1 MAHDHSFDCRQC
13 GAHLDSQDELNRH
26 MKDKHSAQAQSS
38 GSSQQSSSNQSP
50 RRPDDSSRL

>member
-26 MKDKHSAQAQSS
+26 IRENHSAQAKPS
-38 GSSQQSSSNQSP
+38 GSSQQSSSNQSS